1 MKLVK
6 VKAGWL
12 ALSKQTPTVVVAPT
26 FGDAMSMMFIAI
38 MAEAVRLAEEAGVIN
53 NIQASRL
60 LKDVPKEVFRCRRQ
74 YPRPVA
80 LIEHTA
86 VQS

>member
-1 MKLVK
+1 MRIVK
-6 VKAGWL
+6 VKAGYL
-12 ALSKQTPTVVVAPT
+12 ALSKQTATVVVAPT
-26 FGDAMSMMFIAI
+26 LEDAIVMMVIAI
-38 MAEAVRLAEEAGVIN
+38 MAEAVRLAEESGVIN
-53 NIQASRL
+53 NTQATQL